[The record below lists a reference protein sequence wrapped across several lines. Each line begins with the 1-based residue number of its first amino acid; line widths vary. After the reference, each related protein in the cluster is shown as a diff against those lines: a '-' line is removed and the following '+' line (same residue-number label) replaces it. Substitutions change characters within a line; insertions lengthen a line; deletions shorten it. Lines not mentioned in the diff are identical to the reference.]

1 MWEKFPFQKVWLS
14 NFRQVPVPSIAVF
27 LSFLSMVCPAFFHVW
42 FPSPIAV
49 HPQVTHMTQ
58 LLSLVVHRSHQKG
71 KQQSHQNTRIRPLS
85 FPYGGWEG
93 LGILLSL
100 TCFST
105 LAHEFTPCVSLLS
118 ASAFPQHDYRRED
131 THAHACSF
139 SVAGGKAC
147 GYFHCCQEWNT
158 KTFQYSNLRVASW
171 QQTLV
176 MYP

>member
-1 MWEKFPFQKVWLS
+1 MWERFPFQKVWLS
-14 NFRQVPVPSIAVF
+14 NIRQVPVPGVAIF
-27 LSFLSMVCPAFFHVW
+27 LSFLSMACTAFFHVW
-42 FPSPIAV
+42 FPSL
-49 HPQVTHMTQ
+49 HPLRFTLKSPTWR
-58 LLSLVVHRSHQKG
+58 SFSFVVHRSHQKG
-71 KQQSHQNTRIRPLS
+71 KQQNHQKTRIRPLS

-100 TCFST
+100 MCFST
-105 LAHEFTPCVSLLS
+105 LAHEFTPCLSLLS
-118 ASAFPQHDYRRED
+118 ASAFAQHGYKRRED
-131 THAHACSF
+131 THAHAF

-147 GYFHCCQEWNT
+147 GYFHCCREWNT